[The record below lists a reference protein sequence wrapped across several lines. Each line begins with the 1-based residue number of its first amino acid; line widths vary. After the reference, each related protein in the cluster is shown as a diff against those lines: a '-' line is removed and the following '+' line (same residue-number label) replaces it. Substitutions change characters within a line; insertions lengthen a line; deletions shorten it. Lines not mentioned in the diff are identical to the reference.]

1 MIPRDRSTA
10 SCHRAGGQ
18 TPSSIWFRD
27 TRHTCVPW
35 RRSRQEPKASWI
47 NMARSRPGQGQGLCV
62 NAPLG
67 DELLPSG
74 LKAPLGGGEK
84 GGAGVLETE
93 PHLAGAPIRGGEG
106 SVLHP
111 EQILRKERV
120 RLSLEGEV
128 LRLPLI
134 GITRRQQVRHR
145 GKGIVWRRRRRQT
158 DCARGEYA
166 DPEDYDHADDG
177 PPYRQTALGLGAPG
191 FSVV

>member
-10 SCHRAGGQ
+10 SCHKAGGHMVQ
-18 TPSSIWFRD
+18 GHPPHLCSLA
-27 TRHTCVPW
+27 
-35 RRSRQEPKASWI
+35 QEQAGTEGVL
-47 NMARSRPGQGQGLCV
+47 NQLGLVQAGQGQGLCV

-67 DELLPSG
+67 DEILPSG

-111 EQILRKERV
+111 EQILGKERV
-120 RLSLEGEV
+120 RPSLEGEV

-191 FSVV
+191 FPVVYRIP